1 MLEGEAGS
9 SVLEGLRRGIS
20 LSVTQTSMMSS
31 EWQCSIAQNNQ
42 EGWDWRRSGG
52 NAMKR
57 GRILPLPDRGQ
68 EEGGEGQ
75 RGSGNGVR
83 TK

>member
-1 MLEGEAGS
+1 
-9 SVLEGLRRGIS
+9 
-20 LSVTQTSMMSS
+20 
-31 EWQCSIAQNNQ
+31 
-42 EGWDWRRSGG
+42 
-52 NAMKR
+52 MKR